1 MRISETATRA
11 KLIDP
16 LLTAAGWNLKDRT
29 QVDFEIPVDGYDKE
43 PWNGIT
49 DYCLFHPSGEV
60 LAVVEAKKTSRHHER
75 ARSNCESISTR
86 SPLVKANVYALRIHD
101 KRPRHFLLDSET
113 ENPRLVAGFFTRD
126 DLKRLL
132 SFAGMECRFNR
143 HRSTLRSSSVRTN
156 TKRFDA

>member
-1 MRISETATRA
+1 MSRISETATRA

-60 LAVVEAKKTSRHHER
+60 LAVVEAKKTSRHPRKTILEQ
-75 ARSNCESISTR
+75 AELLCGNS
-86 SPLVKANVYALRIHD
+86 RIYPD
-101 KRPRHFLLDSET
+101 VP
-113 ENPRLVAGFFTRD
+113 
-126 DLKRLL
+126 
-132 SFAGMECRFNR
+132 
-143 HRSTLRSSSVRTN
+143 
-156 TKRFDA
+156 

>member
-1 MRISETATRA
+1 MAAALRISESATRA

-60 LAVVEAKKTSRHHER
+60 LAVVEAKKTSRH
-75 ARSNCESISTR
+75 ARDGQEQ
-86 SPLVKANVYALRIHD
+86 LRIYLD
-101 KRPRHFLLDSET
+101 KVAARKGQSFVPFGFMTNGQDVFYWDVGA
-113 ENPRLVAGFFTRD
+113 ENPRLVAGFFTRE

-132 SFAGMECRFNR
+132 FIRQHGGR
-143 HRSTLRSSSVRTN
+143 
-156 TKRFDA
+156 

>member
-1 MRISETATRA
+1 MIDDKSKYVPVAGPYGRVSESVTRA

-60 LAVVEAKKTSRHHER
+60 LAIVEAKKTSRH
-75 ARSNCESISTR
+75 ARDGQEQLRPGREVTTLTLLLLTGGIAVRLASIACASAALTWLTR
-86 SPLVKANVYALRIHD
+86 S
-101 KRPRHFLLDSET
+101 S
-113 ENPRLVAGFFTRD
+113 
-126 DLKRLL
+126 
-132 SFAGMECRFNR
+132 
-143 HRSTLRSSSVRTN
+143 
-156 TKRFDA
+156 